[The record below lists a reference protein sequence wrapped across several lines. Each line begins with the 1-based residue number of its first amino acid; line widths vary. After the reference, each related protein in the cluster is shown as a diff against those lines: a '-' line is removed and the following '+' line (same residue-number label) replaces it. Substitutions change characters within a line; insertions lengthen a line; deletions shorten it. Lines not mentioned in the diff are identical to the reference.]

1 MIVFVRKRRLLL
13 AALGALIALGLL
25 LLLSGCQEAE
35 EPQVVRAGNNQ
46 ERVAYL
52 ERLGWQVTEE
62 PLETLSL
69 LLPEDLSGQADYA
82 RLQEELGLPFAQCG
96 GKTVTRYT
104 YTVLNYPELPQGV
117 QLNLLLW
124 GDQVIGGDVM
134 SLGENGF
141 QRSLVFPE
149 A

>member
-1 MIVFVRKRRLLL
+1 MMIVCMRRRRLL
-13 AALGALIALGLL
+13 AALGALAALGLL
-25 LLLSGCQEAE
+25 LLLAGCQEAE
-35 EPQVVRAGNNQ
+35 EPQAVRAADNRA
-46 ERVAYL
+46 RVAYL
-52 ERLGWQVTEE
+52 ESLGWQVTEE

-141 QRSLVFPE
+141 QRSLVFPS
-149 A
+149 